1 MRVSVCPACGSG
13 SQQPAFLA
21 KDPLGPDS
29 FQLVRC
35 NGCGLVFVQPILTP
49 EHIEA
54 YYAKGYYG
62 RRHPALKDFFMNLR
76 VRHVGAPTG
85 SRRLLDIG
93 CGAGDFLLACRQRG
107 WIGVGIEQAGAPVMQ
122 QQGELGIT
130 VVPPERM
137 HELVEGSF
145 EVVTIWHVLE
155 HLPEPRAVL
164 EGVRRLLAP
173 NGRLVVEVPN
183 FGSWQ
188 ARLGGAD
195 WFHIDVPRHLL
206 HFDRRALEG
215 LLTRAGFDVER
226 RQTFS
231 LEYDAFG
238 LTQTILNK
246 LCRKPNHL
254 FQKLIGRETDGSRRD
269 SIVSFGLGVPVAAF
283 SSLVS
288 LAAPGF
294 GQGGVLRMVARPRTA

>member
-1 MRVSVCPACGSG
+1 
-13 SQQPAFLA
+13 
-21 KDPLGPDS
+21 
-29 FQLVRC
+29 
-35 NGCGLVFVQPILTP
+35 
-49 EHIEA
+49 
-54 YYAKGYYG
+54 
-62 RRHPALKDFFMNLR
+62 
-76 VRHVGAPTG
+76 
-85 SRRLLDIG
+85 
-93 CGAGDFLLACRQRG
+93 
-107 WIGVGIEQAGAPVMQ
+107 
-122 QQGELGIT
+122 
-130 VVPPERM
+130 M

-155 HLPEPRAVL
+155 HLPEPRVVL

-173 NGRLVVEVPN
+173 SGRLVVEVPN

-215 LLTRAGFDVER
+215 LLTRAGFTVER

-254 FQKLIGRETDGSRRD
+254 FQRLIGRETDGSRRD
-269 SIVSFGLGVPVAAF
+269 SIVSFGLGLPVAAL

-294 GQGGVLRMVARPRTA
+294 GQGGVLRMVARPRGA